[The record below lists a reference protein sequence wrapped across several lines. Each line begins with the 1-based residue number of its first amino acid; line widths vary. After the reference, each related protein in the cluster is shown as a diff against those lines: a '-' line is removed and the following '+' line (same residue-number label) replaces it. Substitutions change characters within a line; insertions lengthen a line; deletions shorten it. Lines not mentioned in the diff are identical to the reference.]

1 MSILRRYPLT
11 SFFILAY
18 AITWA
23 GIPFGWFFTF
33 GPLLAA
39 LIVVALTQGKAGLRE
54 WGSRLIRWRVRWVW
68 YVLAITVPLA
78 VLAAALSINLSLGA
92 GPASLAQLAPGSIVL
107 IFAVRLINPSDGP
120 LGEEPGWRGFAQPG
134 LQRRHSPLVATSILG
149 LLVAGWHLPLW
160 LMPQFGA
167 TPVIIISD
175 FLGTVAVTFWY
186 AWLFNHSGGSVL
198 LTLISHDV
206 EGVIHPQLFWTDP
219 AVAERV
225 TLIYAAAW
233 CAVAIAVVVFDRRHW
248 RRVDGAA
255 SPSPAKGSRVEDAD
269 HDDNAITPARY
280 EPTS

>member
-1 MSILRRYPLT
+1 
-11 SFFILAY
+11 
-18 AITWA
+18 
-23 GIPFGWFFTF
+23 
-33 GPLLAA
+33 
-39 LIVVALTQGKAGLRE
+39 
-54 WGSRLIRWRVRWVW
+54 
-68 YVLAITVPLA
+68 
-78 VLAAALSINLSLGA
+78 
-92 GPASLAQLAPGSIVL
+92 
-107 IFAVRLINPSDGP
+107 
-120 LGEEPGWRGFAQPG
+120 
-134 LQRRHSPLVATSILG
+134 
-149 LLVAGWHLPLW
+149 LVAGWHLPLW

-219 AVAERV
+219 AVRERV

-255 SPSPAKGSRVEDAD
+255 SSSRAGGLHIEGATD
-269 HDDNAITPARY
+269 HDDNAITAR
-280 EPTS
+280 

>member
-1 MSILRRYPLT
+1 MGQPADPVASRVGVVRPGDHGT
-11 SFFILAY
+11 S
-18 AITWA
+18 
-23 GIPFGWFFTF
+23 G
-33 GPLLAA
+33 
-39 LIVVALTQGKAGLRE
+39 
-54 WGSRLIRWRVRWVW
+54 RV
-68 YVLAITVPLA
+68 
-78 VLAAALSINLSLGA
+78 AAAFSINLSLGA

-120 LGEEPGWRGFAQPG
+120 LAEEPGWRGFAQPG
-134 LQRRHSPLVATSILG
+134 MQRRHSPLVATSILG

-219 AVAERV
+219 AVRERV

-233 CAVAIAVVVFDRRHW
+233 CAVAIAVVVFDRGQW

-255 SPSPAKGSRVEDAD
+255 SSSRAGGLHIERATD
-269 HDDNAITPARY
+269 HDDNAITAR
-280 EPTS
+280 

>member
-1 MSILRRYPLT
+1 MPILRRYPLT
-11 SFFILAY
+11 SFFILTY

-23 GIPFGWFFTF
+23 GIPFGRFFTF

-39 LIVVALTQGKAGLRE
+39 LIVVGLTQGKAGLRE
-54 WGSRLIRWRVRWVW
+54 WGSRLIRWRVGWVW
-68 YVLAITVPLA
+68 YVLAITGPLA
-78 VLAAALSINLSLGA
+78 VLAAAFSINLSLGA

-107 IFAVRLINPSDGP
+107 IFAVRLINPLDGP
-120 LGEEPGWRGFAQPG
+120 LAEEPGWRGFAQPG

-206 EGVIHPQLFWTDP
+206 EGVIHPQMFWTEP
-219 AVAERV
+219 AVQERV

-248 RRVDGAA
+248 RRVEGAA
-255 SPSPAKGSRVEDAD
+255 SSSRASGLHLEGATD
-269 HDDNAITPARY
+269 HDDNASTAR
-280 EPTS
+280 

>member
-1 MSILRRYPLT
+1 MSILKRYPLT

-39 LIVVALTQGKAGLRE
+39 LIVVSLTQGKAGLRE
-54 WGSRLIRWRVRWVW
+54 WGSRLIRWRVGWVW

-78 VLAAALSINLSLGA
+78 VLAAAFSINLSLGA
-92 GPASLAQLAPGSIVL
+92 GPASLAQLAPGSIVV
-107 IFAVRLINPSDGP
+107 IFAVRLINPLDGP
-120 LGEEPGWRGFAQPG
+120 LAEEPGWRGLAQPG

-206 EGVIHPQLFWTDP
+206 EGVIHPQLFWTDL
-219 AVAERV
+219 AIQERV

-255 SPSPAKGSRVEDAD
+255 SASRAGGLHIEGATD
-269 HDDNAITPARY
+269 HDDNASTAR
-280 EPTS
+280 

>member
-1 MSILRRYPLT
+1 MPILRRYPLT
-11 SFFILAY
+11 SFFILTY

-23 GIPFGWFFTF
+23 GIPFGRFFTF
-33 GPLLAA
+33 GPLLVA
-39 LIVVALTQGKAGLRE
+39 LIVVGLTQGKAGLRE
-54 WGSRLIRWRVRWVW
+54 WGSRLIRWRVGWVW

-78 VLAAALSINLSLGA
+78 VLAAAFSINLSLGA

-120 LGEEPGWRGFAQPG
+120 LAEEPGWRGFAQPG

-186 AWLFNHSGGSVL
+186 AWLFNHASGSSL
-198 LTLISHDV
+198 LTLIAHATEGAIETSTLWPAEADV
-206 EGVIHPQLFWTDP
+206 SRMASLYCLVWCVVAGVLLLADRRFWTHP
-219 AVAERV
+219 PS
-225 TLIYAAAW
+225 
-233 CAVAIAVVVFDRRHW
+233 IA
-248 RRVDGAA
+248 
-255 SPSPAKGSRVEDAD
+255 AD
-269 HDDNAITPARY
+269 HAGST
-280 EPTS
+280 EPVDSEV